1 MAREGLAQMQRPDG
15 NKRGARQLPRGRIH
29 LYLLIFIKQHSLQLM
44 FGAQFTI
51 DVYFIHMVIIIM

>member
-1 MAREGLAQMQRPDG
+1 MEKVL
-15 NKRGARQLPRGRIH
+15 QLME
-29 LYLLIFIKQHSLQLM
+29 HSLQLM